1 MIVLASKSPR
11 RKEILK
17 SLGYEFIICPAKKD
31 EVFDLCLTLDEALE
45 KVALS
50 KGKEVQEQYPD
61 AIILSADTIVC
72 LDHTILESQ
81 NQKMRLFRRYFHYR
95 IVSIR

>member
-50 KGKEVQEQYPD
+50 KGKEVLRTF
-61 AIILSADTIVC
+61 A
-72 LDHTILESQ
+72 
-81 NQKMRLFRRYFHYR
+81 R
-95 IVSIR
+95 